1 MIIKDLI
8 KNNLALFLILTASTA
23 HAGIDD
29 FIDSL
34 STKVQNKLSENGI
47 KPYVIELE
55 QGRLIDNKKFNQLAI
70 GLSKEQI
77 EYLLGKPTKSPFS
90 DNQWDYY
97 YSNNIMSRK
106 S

>member
-8 KNNLALFLILTASTA
+8 KNNLVIFLFLTASTV

-55 QGRLIDNKKFNQLAI
+55 QGRLIDDKKFNQLDIRFIKGA
-70 GLSKEQI
+70 S
-77 EYLLGKPTKSPFS
+77 
-90 DNQWDYY
+90 
-97 YSNNIMSRK
+97 
-106 S
+106 